1 MTGKTT
7 SIHAR
12 PEPPARLG
20 DLDGV
25 IVVDKPSGPTS
36 HDIVDAIRS
45 HFRIKKVGHGGT
57 LDPQATGVLVVLLGR
72 GTKLSSVFMA
82 SDKTYEGVMRLGAE
96 TDSQDADGVVI
107 READCSGVSRAQVE
121 TALDRAT
128 GDIWQTP
135 PMVSAKKVN
144 GVPLYKLAR
153 KGKTVEREPKLVHV
167 YEFTMRS
174 FALPDVAFTVRC
186 TRGTYVRTLC
196 ADIGETLGC
205 GAHLAALRRTASG
218 ALTADQANPLETLLT
233 WSADDLKARI
243 IPLQQF
249 AGKLRR

>member
-12 PEPPARLG
+12 PEPPARMG

-36 HDIVDAIRS
+36 HDVVDAIRR
-45 HFRIKKVGHGGT
+45 HFRLKKVGHGGT
-57 LDPQATGVLVVLLGR
+57 LDPQATGVLAILLGR

-82 SDKTYEGVMRLGAE
+82 SDKTYEGVMRLGVE
-96 TDSQDADGVVI
+96 TDSQDADGAVI

-121 TALDRAT
+121 EALAGAR

-153 KGKTVEREPKLVHV
+153 KGKTIEREPKLVHV
-167 YEFTMRS
+167 YEFSIRS

-196 ADIGETLGC
+196 ADTGEALGC
-205 GAHLAALRRTASG
+205 GAHLASLRRTRSG
-218 ALTADQANPLETLLT
+218 HLSVAQAVSLETLMT
-233 WSADDLKARI
+233 MTTDELKPLV
-243 IPLQQF
+243 IPVRQF
-249 AGKLRR
+249 AGKLRS